1 MNTANDVMSMVEIF
15 DPLSRKWSIA
25 KSMGTVRSRVG
36 VAVMQRKLYAIGGF
50 NGIDRLRTVEV
61 FDAQKST
68 WSEVYA
74 LQNFT
79 SL

>member
-1 MNTANDVMSMVEIF
+1 MSMVEIY
-15 DPLSRKWSIA
+15 DPLARQWSLA

-61 FDAQKST
+61 FDAQTSN
-68 WSEVYA
+68 WSEVNRKISSWQII
-74 LQNFT
+74 LENFM
-79 SL
+79 